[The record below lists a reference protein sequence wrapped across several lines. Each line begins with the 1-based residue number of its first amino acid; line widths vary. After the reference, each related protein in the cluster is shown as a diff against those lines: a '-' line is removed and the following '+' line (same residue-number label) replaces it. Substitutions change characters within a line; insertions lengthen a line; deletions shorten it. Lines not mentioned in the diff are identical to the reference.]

1 MISKSNVKCTD
12 SNVKFTDSKVRMA
25 SRFASSTQQE
35 IEKLLEDKVSVISL
49 SLRLRLIKLL
59 PRPWLFRKPHPIIV
73 YSLFH
78 LTSTI
83 NYLRPIIWAL
93 TMAHLWLAIVFAHT
107 DLPLIFCLVFKRL
120 RYLVVGIEFKSFL
133 VGLQSISKSLQT
145 IKNTA
150 FSCIAFDCKITNHA
164 TISFG
169 KMRKKR
175 PLFKLG
181 LILPFA
187 CNEAVY
193 FNGFYY

>member
-1 MISKSNVKCTD
+1 MHDFQEKCQTAFCVRLGLSSCSSNQWKISFCNIR
-12 SNVKFTDSKVRMA
+12 NNHG
-25 SRFASSTQQE
+25 
-35 IEKLLEDKVSVISL
+35 
-49 SLRLRLIKLL
+49 LRKYYQ
-59 PRPWLFRKPHPIIV
+59 PRPNNTYHDLHYLKYHKKPHPIIV

-93 TMAHLWLAIVFAHT
+93 TMAHLWLAIVFSHT

-120 RYLVVGIEFKSFL
+120 RYLVVGIECKSFL

-175 PLFKLG
+175 LLFKLG

-193 FNGFYY
+193 FKGFYY